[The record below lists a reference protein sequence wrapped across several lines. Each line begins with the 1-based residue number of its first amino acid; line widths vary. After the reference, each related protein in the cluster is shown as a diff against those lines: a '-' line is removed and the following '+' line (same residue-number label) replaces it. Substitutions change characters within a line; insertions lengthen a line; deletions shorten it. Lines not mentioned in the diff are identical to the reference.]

1 MAYFK
6 GDVVPPTY
14 KRISKF
20 ISENPQYN
28 KWKEGDQFYGIMTQ
42 SLDLLDDSIDND
54 SVTQLIPIT
63 GISVSTGATELD
75 LVEDGVQTV
84 QIVAS
89 SVPASPTE
97 NYTIDYSSDDE
108 AVATISSAGLVTAV
122 AEGSAT
128 ITVSIEADGGT
139 FEDTVAI
146 TVVDTTIP

>member
-6 GDVVPPTY
+6 GNVVPPTY

-42 SLDLLDDSIDND
+42 SLDLIDDGIDND

-75 LVEDGVQTV
+75 LVEGGVQTV

-89 SVPASPTE
+89 PVPTSPTE
-97 NYTIDYSSDDE
+97 NYTIGYSSSDE
-108 AVATISSAGLVTAV
+108 AIATVSSTGVVTAV
-122 AEGSAT
+122 AVGSAT
-128 ITVSIEADGGT
+128 ITVSIEADAGT
-139 FEDTVAI
+139 FSDTVDI
-146 TVVDTTIP
+146 TVVDTTE